1 METPPSP
8 SHVVIAYD
16 ATKERTEHE
25 LNLTINRVRLRGD
38 ILRTGDTLVV
48 FGVLHR
54 VTHPMGYQAKACPDA
69 FGASIRAMEEEVLK
83 KVDSFS
89 SMLLQ
94 TAEECEDEGVSLE
107 VKVTA
112 GTPIRKVILQE
123 AVACK
128 ATWIILDRHLRRDLQ
143 FYLTRI
149 PSKVA
154 FIQDSLAVQVLRTH
168 AISET
173 VITENK
179 LFYSPAKPVSQS
191 TSEDSEH
198 NEQSVITCRS
208 YSLISSQEIT
218 DTSRTSSAY
227 RSGEHSFS
235 WDFGSSSK
243 NEKSGL
249 YARGENKHFAS
260 PQLVQKQ
267 RKNVFRQKSSVA
279 PILCVACGM
288 KTELYMKDPMKFSFS
303 EIQQATG
310 DFSKENL
317 LGEGGF
323 GHVYKGE
330 LKDGQMIAAKVR
342 KEASTQGFA
351 EFQSELGD
359 FGLARWKTTDD
370 PVQTKILGTLG
381 YLAPEYAENGIV
393 SIRTDVYAFGII
405 LLQLMSGR
413 KVVDMNGEEP
423 QQSLR
428 QWAEPLIEKLALHEL
443 IDPRIENSYDTY
455 ELYLMAK
462 TAYLCVQR
470 NPEGRP
476 SMGEVTLLL
485 GSIVAL

>member
-69 FGASIRAMEEEVLK
+69 FGASIRAMEEE
-83 KVDSFS
+83 
-89 SMLLQ
+89 
-94 TAEECEDEGVSLE
+94 VSLE